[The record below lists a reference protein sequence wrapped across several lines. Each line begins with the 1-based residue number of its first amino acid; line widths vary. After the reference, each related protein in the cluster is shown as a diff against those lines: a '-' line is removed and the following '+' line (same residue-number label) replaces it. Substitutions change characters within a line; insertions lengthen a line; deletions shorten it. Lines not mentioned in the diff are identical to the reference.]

1 MAAGTE
7 DSAADAGASD
17 GDELDA
23 IAALLDSD
31 GAGQATATGEAA
43 PRSEDSAGSEAEA
56 VPPGADADPSDDAP
70 DYWLAE
76 DKAAWR
82 EVPAHVRSLLRRYEQ
97 QRDVYNKRKVHE
109 AAHARDEATRAAKAA
124 DTLVR
129 QTAAWWQQHGPALN
143 EAFASRWASVDW
155 KGLAEKDP
163 QEVARLIEQR
173 QKEET
178 LLTET
183 RKRGEADAQ
192 VARSQGERAL
202 LAARHAEHAKLAER
216 LPDFFGPDRAADT
229 YGELAQFLAAKGIP
243 PNRIATIY
251 EAPIIELAL
260 AAMRFDKAQQALRQ
274 RDRRAGGST
283 GSSAKPTPMRI
294 APGPGQPPA
303 NRAGD
308 ALRQAG
314 ERFRQGGG
322 ASIADAAE
330 LIRLSGL

>member
-202 LAARHAEHAKLAER
+202 LAARHAEHAKLA
-216 LPDFFGPDRAADT
+216 DA
-229 YGELAQFLAAKGIP
+229 ELAQFLASKGIP